1 MKKGILTL
9 LMMVLVFTI
18 SGWAA
23 DKDNNNNGDERTK
36 AEKRLDDAAA
46 ELNKLTSAPD
56 SGIPQTILAKAQCVA
71 IVPTMIKG
79 GFIFGAEH
87 GRGVAT
93 CRADGK
99 WSAPAFFTIT
109 GGSWGA
115 QIGGEA
121 VDLTMLFMTDEGARK
136 LMAANWKSVAT

>member
-93 CRADGK
+93 CRANK
-99 WSAPAFFTIT
+99 KMERT
-109 GGSWGA
+109 GILYHHRW
-115 QIGGEA
+115 
-121 VDLTMLFMTDEGARK
+121 
-136 LMAANWKSVAT
+136 